1 MCPSLSSLYYAL
13 IIVTNS
19 AICILLASNWCAYYY
34 HQFHYVSVIITSFT
48 MYLSLS
54 PILQCAYRYHQ
65 VWCAYHYHKVYYV
78 STIIT
83 NFTDIIITN
92 FTTCLSSQILLC
104 SYHYHKYRDLIVV
117 LWPRRH
123 GFDHRQT
130 PVEFLVAKVTLEEV
144 VLRIIRILQV
154 SVISPRLIF
163 HLSTTDTVGDTRWR
177 SRLVHSGT
185 SRKVAGS
192 IRDGVIGIF
201 IAITLQPQPL
211 TEMSTRNISWKV
223 KTFGA

>member
-1 MCPSLSSLYYAL
+1 MYLTLSP
-13 IIVTNS
+13 
-19 AICILLASNWCAYYY
+19 ILQWAY
-34 HQFHYVSVIITSFT
+34 HYNHFI

-54 PILQCAYRYHQ
+54 LN
-65 VWCAYHYHKVYYV
+65 WCAYHYHKFYYV

-83 NFTDIIITN
+83 NFTVYIIITN

-104 SYHYHKYRDLIVV
+104 SYHYHKYRDLIVT

-123 GFDHRQT
+123 RFDHRQI
-130 PVEFLVAKVTLEEV
+130 PVEFLVAKVTSEEV

-154 SVISPRLIF
+154 SVISPRPHAHISF
-163 HLSTTDTVGDTRWR
+163 IYHRHCGDTRWR
-177 SRLVHSGT
+177 SRLVHSAT

-201 IAITLQPQPL
+201 LLP
-211 TEMSTRNISWKV
+211 
-223 KTFGA
+223 